1 MTTSPNPVP
10 RPGVL
15 AGRPTWRVS
24 VASEADRLEAQLSA
38 ARAAPDAPGSGAGP
52 AVIAEDAIERA
63 RAIATG
69 TPQRRLRDWWYG
81 TSIESAWQ
89 ALHLAAEQLPAVQ
102 PPGDLR
108 ASAPQLAA
116 LARRAFSPDRAKA
129 EELTL
134 GQWARPEPSLPDPRV

>member
-63 RAIATG
+63 RAVATG

-89 ALHLAAEQLPAVQ
+89 SLHLAAEQLPAVQ
-102 PPGDLR
+102 PPGDLQ
-108 ASAPQLAA
+108 AGA
-116 LARRAFSPDRAKA
+116 
-129 EELTL
+129 
-134 GQWARPEPSLPDPRV
+134 PDPRVAQRALAAYHASSDAQQQQARGLRNLMYVTGA